1 MEDITKHVG
10 NRIKIY
16 RKAAHLTIQELADK
30 IHKSRSS
37 VSKYENGE
45 IILDVPTLFEISK
58 ALSVPMNRFT
68 DIMQESEVAPISVTS
83 LSGKSPFFKA
93 KELHFYFYDGRY
105 KRLKFGLIE
114 ILDKTDEPG
123 KYSASFTLSSSTPT
137 GQSSEVFYT
146 GNVVYSDILIRF
158 SFVNQYNAL
167 EKDLLYIFNPLDLR
181 DSTYGLLCGISS
193 SDFMPCAF
201 KCLVSL
207 NPKEPTKEML
217 DELLF
222 TKNELDRW
230 KRINML
236 VVDNL

>member
-16 RKAAHLTIQELADK
+16 RKAAHLTIQELADR

-68 DIMQESEVAPISVTS
+68 DIMQESEVDPISVTS

>member
-1 MEDITKHVG
+1 MEDIIKHVG

-68 DIMQESEVAPISVTS
+68 DIRQESEVAPISVTS

-123 KYSASFTLSSSTPT
+123 KYSASFTLKSSTPT

>member
-16 RKAAHLTIQELADK
+16 RKAAHLTIQELADR

-68 DIMQESEVAPISVTS
+68 DIMQESEVDPISVTS

-123 KYSASFTLSSSTPT
+123 KYSASFTLKSSTPT